1 MLKSLR
7 KRVVS
12 EIEVVAVDVDLAAIA
27 AAVEEVEA
35 IALKGALGLD
45 LKEKDDVAI
54 VSLLAGLLDD
64 LLILNQREAIFQD
77 QEKAVDSQLD
87 C

>member
-1 MLKSLR
+1 M
-7 KRVVS
+7 S

-77 QEKAVDSQLD
+77 QEKVVDSQLD

>member
-1 MLKSLR
+1 
-7 KRVVS
+7 VS

-27 AAVEEVEA
+27 EAVEEVEA